1 MLELCRVKRN
11 HAVQEVTRMERK
23 GFSVDE
29 QLNLGLK
36 SPPGHFKE
44 QDNVGAYLM
53 DFLSHQKRRR
63 REGTSSQGEIL
74 SSSVVSA
81 YPLGKCAAYPQL
93 SGSNCG
99 SALLL
104 GSCAEDVFVKGMK

>member
-11 HAVQEVTRMERK
+11 HVVQEVTRMERK
-23 GFSVDE
+23 GFSVDK
-29 QLNLGLK
+29 QLNMRIK

-44 QDNVGAYLM
+44 DYNVGAYLM

-74 SSSVVSA
+74 C
-81 YPLGKCAAYPQL
+81 PLPLCLHVPWVNMQPIP
-93 SGSNCG
+93 S
-99 SALLL
+99 
-104 GSCAEDVFVKGMK
+104 